1 MSYPKERKEAV
12 LKKMLPPIN
21 RPIAYLAKEEGIAEG
36 TLYGWRKQARSEGR
50 LMPDGDNT
58 PQNWNASDKFS
69 AVLESAAMNEA
80 QLSHY
85 CRVRGL
91 YPEHIKQWREACE
104 QANDWQQAQS
114 KILKVLAQKDKKRI
128 RELEVNLRRKEK
140 H

>member
-1 MSYPKERKEAV
+1 
-12 LKKMLPPIN
+12 
-21 RPIAYLAKEEGIAEG
+21 
-36 TLYGWRKQARSEGR
+36 
-50 LMPDGDNT
+50 
-58 PQNWNASDKFS
+58 
-69 AVLESAAMNEA
+69 MNEA

-128 RELEVNLRRKEK
+128 RELEVDLRRKEK
-140 H
+140 ALAETAALLVLRKKALAIWEEDEAE